1 MLATLLLTVLAGSS
15 LPARA
20 TPVRYPG
27 FDRPRVE
34 VWTNRGDDPYH
45 TGQGARVFL
54 RADRDAYV
62 TIFRVDTDGRVRV
75 LFPLEPWEDGYVQ
88 GEHEFEIQGRGDD
101 AFDVDDYPGVGY
113 VFAVA
118 SPDPF
123 DYDPIVIGDHWD
135 YRAIADGRVR
145 GDPYVALT
153 DLAQRI
159 MPGSGDEW
167 DYDIVPY
174 YVERRYDYPRFLCY
188 DCHSYASYRYWNPYS
203 YSCVRFRIV
212 VFDDPYYYPYRYYGG
227 RRVVFV
233 RPFRPE
239 PRFIFKD
246 RGGVSDD
253 RFVTR
258 ERSRPVNDN
267 GRRGIRGADL
277 GGRGSIPVPGVR
289 ERRRESDPPAARR
302 EVRPDNQQRRERPD
316 QPEIRNEGGRRR
328 PSQSESTRPSRRE
341 PEQRS
346 SQREPEQRSS
356 QRESERRSSQP
367 QVERRPGEWQGE
379 RRRSEGQAERR
390 PSQREGDPE
399 RRARQPEAERTR
411 EWRRPDESPR
421 RSEPGSTESARGQR
435 ESQRPETR
443 PERARDDTRRE
454 APRAEPRRG
463 REQSPPSNN
472 GKPELRR
479 RRP

>member
-1 MLATLLLTVLAGSS
+1 MLATLLLTVFAGSS
-15 LPARA
+15 TPVPA
-20 TPVRYPG
+20 TPSRHPG

-34 VWTNRGDDPYH
+34 VWTNAGDNPYH
-45 TGQGARVFL
+45 TGQSARVFM

-75 LFPLEPWEDGYVQ
+75 LFPLEPWEDGYVR
-88 GEHEFEIQGRGDD
+88 GGHEFEIQGRYDD
-101 AFDVDDYPGVGY
+101 AFNVDDYPGVGY

-118 SPDPF
+118 APDPF
-123 DYDPIVIGDHWD
+123 DYDPIVSGDHWD

-159 MPGSGDEW
+159 VTGNGDDW
-167 DYDIVPY
+167 DYDIAPY

-227 RRVVFV
+227 RRVVFT

-258 ERSRPVNDN
+258 ERGRPVNDN
-267 GRRGIRGADL
+267 GRRGVRGADL
-277 GGRGSIPVPGVR
+277 GGRGSVPVPGTR
-289 ERRRESDPPAARR
+289 ERRRESAPVDGRR
-302 EVRPDNQQRRERPD
+302 EARPETQPRR
-316 QPEIRNEGGRRR
+316 NR
-328 PSQSESTRPSRRE
+328 PSQPEGERPSSRRE
-341 PEQRS
+341 PE
-346 SQREPEQRSS
+346 
-356 QRESERRSSQP
+356 RRPSQP
-367 QVERRPGEWQGE
+367 QAKRNPSDWQSDRRPSQP
-379 RRRSEGQAERR
+379 QPERR
-390 PSQREGDPE
+390 PSQRETE
-399 RRARQPEAERTR
+399 RRAPPPDVERTR
-411 EWRRPDESPR
+411 ESRRPEQPAR
-421 RSEPGSTESARGQR
+421 RPETRSTEGSRGQR
-435 ESQRPETR
+435 EPQRPEVR
-443 PERARDDTRRE
+443 PERRRDDTRRA
-454 APRAEPRRG
+454 APRAEPSR
-463 REQSPPSNN
+463 